1 MVKINDKIPEQG
13 DIIRLELN
21 PRIGIE
27 QSGYR
32 PAFVVSPLT
41 YNRISKLVL
50 ICPITSR
57 QKGWPFEVLL
67 PSSLQIQGVILVDQ
81 VRAVDCLA
89 KNAQFVEKTPISL
102 LDEVLARLEPL
113 FSRSGS

>member
-1 MVKINDKIPEQG
+1 M
-13 DIIRLELN
+13 
-21 PRIGIE
+21 
-27 QSGYR
+27 
-32 PAFVVSPLT
+32 
-41 YNRISKLVL
+41 
-50 ICPITSR
+50 
-57 QKGWPFEVLL
+57 

-89 KNAQFVEKTPISL
+89 RNAQFVEKTPISL

>member
-1 MVKINDKIPEQG
+1 MVKIDDKIPEQG

-21 PRIGIE
+21 PRIGSE

-32 PAFVVSPLT
+32 PAFVVSPLA
-41 YNRISKLVL
+41 YNRISKLLL

-89 KNAQFVEKTPISL
+89 RNAQFVEKTPISL